1 MNFNSITFKISSI
14 LFLSSAIFIL
24 FIAIMT
30 NNAFTKSY
38 KNLEEE
44 KILTIIDYIAP
55 SISLNLSYGFS
66 EAIDEIGNRLVD
78 NPDILF
84 AQIDILDSKSSLLFT
99 KHKNNLS
106 QWKRSEAF
114 ILTKT
119 LTDPSTLSKIGE
131 ITLVYSNS
139 SFEQHMKNFYRWFA
153 AGIIAFSVSMIILSF
168 LLIKALRPLVNLA
181 SDLKK
186 FNPYN
191 PKQINLVISN
201 KDEVS
206 SISNSVN
213 IMIENIIEYVKST
226 KLLNIKLLQKE
237 SHLKEAQRIANVG
250 SWEYNVI
257 EDELL
262 LSDEIYRLLSMNL
275 NTKINWNKFL
285 SFISTAEKDYVHTVF
300 TSAIKR
306 GSNFDIKYSLTL
318 EKNRHINIQTR
329 GKVRKKANGSIKIT
343 AVSMDITQDIRNKLI
358 IEKLAYYDSLTSLP
372 NRILLKDRIR
382 KAVQNAKRKNIN
394 LAVLFLDL
402 DHFKL
407 INDTLGHNTGDDLLI
422 YVSTLLKSQIE
433 ESDTIARI
441 GGDEFVVL
449 LQDANSKENIIKIA
463 NKLLHILEGQHII
476 NSHQLYITTSIGI
489 AIYPDNAMSMEE
501 LITNADTAMYDAKQ
515 DGRNNYK
522 IYSSSMGSH
531 ISKQMQIEQ
540 DLREAVNSKVGFEVF
555 YQAIMNSKDNSI
567 SGVEALIRWN
577 HPNNGLIF
585 PNDFIYVAESTGI
598 IINLGNWIIE
608 ESIHQL
614 NRWNKLGLNH
624 LRLSINLSPKQF
636 QDNQLAPFVLSM
648 IKKYNIKANQLEFE
662 ITESL
667 SMANMSATL
676 RILNDLKNIGVSIA
690 IDDFGTGYSS
700 LAYLKQFPV
709 NTIKI
714 DKSFIC
720 DMTTNN
726 NDKIIAQTIISMAHS
741 LNFSTIAEGVETKE
755 HVDILIEMG
764 CEQLQGY
771 YFSKPI
777 QKDKFYNFLKH
788 YK

>member
-1 MNFNSITFKISSI
+1 MNFNSITFKISSM

-24 FIAIMT
+24 FIALMT

-38 KNLEEE
+38 KSLEEE
-44 KILTIIDYIAP
+44 KISTIIDYIAP

-66 EAIDEIGNRLVD
+66 EAIDEIGNRLVN

-84 AQIDILDSKSSLLFT
+84 AQIDVIGSKSSLLFT
-99 KHKNNLS
+99 KHKNSLS
-106 QWKRSEAF
+106 QWKKSKAF

-139 SFEQHMKNFYRWFA
+139 SFEQHMKSFYRWLA
-153 AGIIAFSVSMIILSF
+153 AGIITFSISMILLSF

-191 PKQINLVISN
+191 PKQINLITSN

-213 IMIENIIEYVKST
+213 IMIENIIEYVKNT
-226 KLLNIKLLQKE
+226 KLLSKKILQKE
-237 SHLKEAQRIANVG
+237 NHLKEAQRIANVG

-257 EDELL
+257 ENKLS
-262 LSDEIYRLLSMNL
+262 LSDEIYRLLGINL
-275 NTKINWNKFL
+275 NVVIDWNEFL
-285 SFISTAEKDYVHTVF
+285 SFISAEEQDYIQTIF
-300 TSAIKR
+300 KSAIQK

-318 EKNRHINIQTR
+318 EKNCRINIQTR
-329 GKVRKKANGSIKIT
+329 GKVRKKTNGSIIIT

-372 NRILLKDRIR
+372 NRVLLKDRIR
-382 KAVQNAKRKNIN
+382 KAIQNAKRKDMN

-422 YVSTLLKSQIE
+422 YISTLLKSQIK
-433 ESDTIARI
+433 ESDTLARI

-449 LQDANSKENIIKIA
+449 LSDANSKENVIKTA
-463 NKLLHILEGQHII
+463 NNLLNILDVQHIV

-489 AIYPDNAMSMEE
+489 AMYPSNANSMEE
-501 LITNADTAMYDAKQ
+501 LITNADTAMYNAKQ
-515 DGRNNYK
+515 NGRNNYK
-522 IYSSSMGSH
+522 LYSPSMGNH
-531 ISKQMQIEQ
+531 ISKQMIIEQ

-555 YQAIMNSKDNSI
+555 YQVIINSKDNSI
-567 SGVEALIRWN
+567 SGAEALVRWN
-577 HPNNGLIF
+577 HPNNGLVF
-585 PNDFIYVAESTGI
+585 PNDFIHVAESTGI
-598 IINLGNWIIE
+598 ILNLGNWIIE

-614 NRWNKLGLNH
+614 NRWNKLGFNH
-624 LRLSINLSPKQF
+624 LKLSINLSARQF
-636 QDNQLAPFVLSM
+636 QNNGLTSFILSM
-648 IKKYNIKANQLEFE
+648 IQKYNIKAYQLEFE

-676 RILNDLKNIGVSIA
+676 RILNELKNIGVSLA

-700 LAYLKQFPV
+700 LSYLKQFPLH
-709 NTIKI
+709 TIKI
-714 DKSFIC
+714 DKSFISNI
-720 DMTTNN
+720 TTND
-726 NDKIIAQTIISMAHS
+726 NDKIITKTIILMAHS
-741 LNFSTIAEGVETKE
+741 LNFSTVAKGVEIKE
-755 HVDILIEMG
+755 HADLLKEMG

-777 QKDKFYNFLKH
+777 QKNEFYDFLKH
-788 YK
+788 YE